1 MEFSHIKSCR
11 QTTTQMDK
19 RINKN
24 KQTNEQTGKNIC
36 FKQTKLQVN
45 KETKQQ
51 KTTKQKIKKYKLY
64 KLTQDQIN

>member
-45 KETKQQ
+45 KETKLQ
-51 KTTKQKIKKYKLY
+51 KK
-64 KLTQDQIN
+64 